1 MDKVDSI
8 KSFVRVVEMGSFSA
22 VAKELGTT
30 QPTISKQIAALEKYL
45 DAQLLTRSTRKLTLT
60 EAGDRFYTQ
69 AQNVLEAL
77 AQAEASVGRR
87 QQPSGILRVN
97 CPVSFGQLQVVPRL
111 KVFLDRYP
119 DIQLKLSMNDR
130 FVDLVETGVDLAI
143 RIGTVQA
150 SDLKVQQIG
159 LTRRVAIAS
168 TQYLE
173 QHPAPKTPADLASH
187 NCILYQPSGSEW
199 HFVDKT
205 KKGPAKKDIRVSVS
219 GNFQVDNSV
228 AIRDAV
234 LCGLGIGLMPV
245 WLFGDLMQSSDLCV
259 LLQNYQ
265 PQPLPIQIVYRRGRF
280 IAAKTKCFI
289 DYLSHEF
296 ELDPWVSNYGV

>member
-1 MDKVDSI
+1 MDKIDGI
-8 KSFVRVVEMGSFSA
+8 RSFVRVVETGSFSA

-30 QPTISKQIAALEKYL
+30 QPTVSKQIAALEKYL

-77 AQAEASVGRR
+77 TQAEASVGRR
-87 QQPSGILRVN
+87 QQPSGVLRVN
-97 CPVSFGQLQVVPRL
+97 CPVSFGQLQVMPRL
-111 KVFLDRYP
+111 KGFLDRYP

-150 SDLKVQQIG
+150 TDLKVQRIG

-173 QHPAPKTPADLASH
+173 QHPEPKTPADLADH
-187 NCILYQPSGSEW
+187 NCIVYQPSGSEW
-199 HFVDKT
+199 HFIDKT
-205 KKGPAKKDIRVSVS
+205 KQGKTEKTVRVKVG

-228 AIRDAV
+228 AIREAV
-234 LCGLGIGLMPV
+234 LSGVGIGLTPV
-245 WLFGDLMQSSDLCV
+245 WLFGDLMRSPDLQV
-259 LLQNYQ
+259 LLKDYQ

-296 ELDPWVSNYGV
+296 ELDPWISDYGV